1 MIVYNICISL
11 DWNDESVIFMKKNVQ
26 LRFIFILKSFWLNLN
41 YFLLVLISWTSI
53 NLQFNCIL
61 YLLPSLTASSSSLE
75 NIISPSGSF
84 SFVGRQLSIF
94 CEGRSD
100 GDLIYGC
107 YWWRRRLIHSCHNCV
122 GQGQWRQLNTES
134 FHGNRIYLFQV

>member
-1 MIVYNICISL
+1 
-11 DWNDESVIFMKKNVQ
+11 MKKKCTTSFYFYLEIV
-26 LRFIFILKSFWLNLN
+26 LIKS

-61 YLLPSLTASSSSLE
+61 YLLPSLAASSSSLE

-94 CEGRSD
+94 CVGRSD

-107 YWWRRRLIHSCHNCV
+107 Y
-122 GQGQWRQLNTES
+122 
-134 FHGNRIYLFQV
+134 

>member
-11 DWNDESVIFMKKNVQ
+11 DWNDESVIFMKKKCTTSFYFYLEIV
-26 LRFIFILKSFWLNLN
+26 LIKS

-75 NIISPSGSF
+75 NIILPSGSF

-122 GQGQWRQLNTES
+122 GQGQWRQFNTES